1 MEKLNIFDVILVAV
15 FVLPI
20 LRGALNKFSRERTIY
35 ALWSLLDG
43 LSFILALGL
52 AIYLTRGI
60 FFNNGAGLFKQIY
73 GYIPAN
79 LRTILYGQDVMV
91 YLLAVPIILWLLRSI
106 LGLIIDP
113 TYNRILEPLA
123 NRVYMLLISSGTVL
137 QRTIGALAQL
147 PRAGVWVLVCAL
159 LLNFYAY
166 YFPAPLLVQQMKG
179 SEVYQL
185 IKINA
190 VQPLLNANLTQ
201 KIPVLV
207 NDYFRPTPVAPSSVA
222 PGNERVI
229 TYFNGVT
236 LEEAV
241 KSNSAID
248 AAAWSIVGGEKNRKQ
263 QAYLLYRWISRNIKY
278 DYQKAALLSQKPDG
292 MVSGSIIAFNTRT
305 GICFDYASLYI
316 SMCRAVGLQVRLVT
330 GLGYS
335 GVVWGDHAWNQ
346 VYVPEEGRWINVDA
360 TFGVQGNYFDNP
372 NFKLDHQYAQ
382 VQGEW

>member
-1 MEKLNIFDVILVAV
+1 
-15 FVLPI
+15 
-20 LRGALNKFSRERTIY
+20 
-35 ALWSLLDG
+35 
-43 LSFILALGL
+43 
-52 AIYLTRGI
+52 
-60 FFNNGAGLFKQIY
+60 
-73 GYIPAN
+73 
-79 LRTILYGQDVMV
+79 MV
-91 YLLAVPIILWLLRSI
+91 YLLVVPLFLWLLRGL
-106 LGLIIDP
+106 LGFIIDP
-113 TYNRILEPLA
+113 IYNRILEPLA
-123 NRVYMLLISSGTVL
+123 NRLYMLLKSSGTVL

-166 YFPAPLLVQQMKG
+166 YFPAPLLTQQMNG

-185 IKINA
+185 IKVNA
-190 VQPLLNANLTQ
+190 VQPLLNADLTQ

-207 NDYFRPTPVAPSSVA
+207 NDYFRPTPVAPSPVT

-248 AAAWSIVGGEKNRKQ
+248 ATARSVVGSEKNRKQ

-278 DYQKAALLSQKPDG
+278 DYQKAAALSQKPDG
-292 MVSGSIIAFNTRT
+292 MVSGSIVAFNTRT
-305 GICFDYASLYI
+305 GICFDYASLYV

-346 VYVPEEGRWINVDA
+346 VYAPEEGRWINVDA
-360 TFGVQGNYFDNP
+360 TFGVQGDYFDNP